1 MSQPL
6 AIFVLHMVSAPLA
19 LAFAPGSPGNS
30 LSLAGQRSA
39 LSLWPVDNAAR
50 FGHRP
55 MFSNSHGL
63 IPADPQ
69 LRSFSRRTN
78 PREGTKMKA
87 SSSSSIGLIKEGTQI
102 GVGAAAIFA
111 AERSLWALSKAS
123 GVWIPTAP
131 AGMLLV
137 FAVLLVIHAVSPKTA
152 GRISD
157 WFEPARTFY
166 SKGVPLFFSPPLVQ
180 LPLSLGILPALS
192 IGKYLAVITSG
203 TIVSIIATGLAANAL
218 VSTSPE
224 TMPARADAPVGTATI
239 STRTV
244 VPRTS
249 PVLKASVAASLIF
262 AGVNRFAC
270 FLSTR
275 LHAPIFST
283 P

>member
-1 MSQPL
+1 M
-6 AIFVLHMVSAPLA
+6 
-19 LAFAPGSPGNS
+19 
-30 LSLAGQRSA
+30 
-39 LSLWPVDNAAR
+39 
-50 FGHRP
+50 
-55 MFSNSHGL
+55 
-63 IPADPQ
+63 PADLQ
-69 LRSFSRRTN
+69 LRSSSRHAT

-87 SSSSSIGLIKEGTQI
+87 SSSSNMGLIKEGAQI
-102 GVGAAAIFA
+102 GIGAAAIFA

-137 FAVLLVIHAVSPKTA
+137 FALLLVIHAVSPKTA
-152 GRISD
+152 GQISD

-180 LPLSLGILPALS
+180 LPLSLGVLPVLS
-192 IGKYLAVITSG
+192 IVKYLAVITSG

-224 TMPARADAPVGTATI
+224 AVPARADAPVGTATI
-239 STRTV
+239 STKPV

-249 PVLKASVAASLIF
+249 PVLKAAVAASLIF
-262 AGVNRFAC
+262 AGVKRFVC
-270 FLSTR
+270 FLSI
-275 LHAPIFST
+275 HAPISPT